1 MAVPSISGS
10 GPASPAG
17 SPSAARPSFGEVLR
31 TVAGP
36 PDPRPAAFGPAAAA
50 LDRLRMVEEAQRRL
64 DALLAEARRGRA
76 FTAQELLCLQ
86 ADAYRCAQVLDVTAR
101 ATEHVV
107 QGVKQAA
114 ATQV

>member
-1 MAVPSISGS
+1 MAVASISGP

-17 SPSAARPSFGEVLR
+17 PPSAARPSFGEVLR
-31 TVAGP
+31 AVTGP
-36 PDPRPAAFGPAAAA
+36 PRPPPAASGPAAAA
-50 LDRLRMVEEAQRRL
+50 LDRLRIVEAAQRRL
-64 DALLAEARRGRA
+64 DAVLAEARRGRA
-76 FTAQELLCLQ
+76 FSAQELLCLQ

-107 QGVKQAA
+107 QAVKQAA

>member
-1 MAVPSISGS
+1 MSVAPI
-10 GPASPAG
+10 AG
-17 SPSAARPSFGEVLR
+17 SPPAAAGGVASAARPSFGEVLR
-31 TVAGP
+31 AAAEP
-36 PDPRPAAFGPAAAA
+36 ARSRPAASWPAAAA
-50 LDRLRMVEEAQRRL
+50 LDRLRVVEAAQRRL
-64 DALLAEARRGRA
+64 DAVLAEARRGRA

-107 QGVKQAA
+107 QSLKQAA